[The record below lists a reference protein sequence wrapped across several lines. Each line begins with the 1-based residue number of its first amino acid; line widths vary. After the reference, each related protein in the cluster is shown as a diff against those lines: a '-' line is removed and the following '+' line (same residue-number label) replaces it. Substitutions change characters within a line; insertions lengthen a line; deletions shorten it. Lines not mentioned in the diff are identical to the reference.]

1 MIRPMWSKL
10 DCAAVGRAGW
20 CLVVFALLCA
30 SAAAP
35 RADAGTIR
43 HDINPQASLDLGAS
57 SKYASVGKFD
67 LTKWQPGFTASGTVV
82 DDNWVLTAAH
92 ALEGTTSGQFTVGGK
107 TYGVSKWITHP
118 RWDGALRRGYDLALV
133 KLDGSVTD
141 VAPAVLYTGKKELG
155 AVATF
160 VGFGRNGNGLT
171 GATQFDGLK
180 RAGQN
185 TIDGTL
191 GPEQWPL
198 APTFRN
204 KLGKNSRTFVVDF
217 DNPANPAD
225 SVTGASGPV
234 ALEYLISLGDSGGG
248 AFVDFGSGPQLA
260 GVNSFAE
267 IPDGVD
273 DSDYGDVT
281 GQVRISVYAK
291 WIRNTLKREARSEAA
306 AIRRD
311 AKLLAAANPSGA
323 GRILSPE
330 LAARVPEPG
339 VLYDSPMVP
348 EPASL
353 ALILI
358 AGASLTFRR
367 PRRR

>member
-1 MIRPMWSKL
+1 MIHPMRSL
-10 DCAAVGRAGW
+10 FDCAAAGRAGW
-20 CLVVFALLCA
+20 YLIVFTLLNA
-30 SAAAP
+30 SLMAP
-35 RADAGTIR
+35 RAGAGTIR
-43 HDINPQASLDLGAS
+43 HDIDPSASLDLGAAA
-57 SKYASVGKFD
+57 KYASVGKFD
-67 LTKWQPGFTASGTVV
+67 LTKWQPGFTASGTLV

-92 ALEGTTSGQFTVGGK
+92 ALEGTTSGQFTVGSK

-133 KLDGSVTD
+133 KLDGSVSD
-141 VAPAVLYTGKKELG
+141 VAPATLYTGKKELG

-171 GATQFDGLK
+171 GATEFDGLK

-191 GPEQWPL
+191 GPEQWPQ

-204 KLGKNSRTFVVDF
+204 KLAKNSRTFIVDF
-217 DNPANPAD
+217 DNPTKPAD
-225 SVTGASGPV
+225 SVTGASGAV

-248 AFVDFGSGPQLA
+248 AFVDFGGGPQLA

-267 IPDGVD
+267 IPDGID

-281 GQVRISVYAK
+281 GHVRVSTSAK
-291 WIRNTLKREARSEAA
+291 WIRNILKREARSEAA
-306 AIRRD
+306 AFRRG
-311 AKLLAAANPSGA
+311 ARLLAKGGPGRL

-330 LAARVPEPG
+330 LMPRAPEPG
-339 VLYDSPMVP
+339 VLYDSPVVP
-348 EPASL
+348 EPSSL
-353 ALILI
+353 GLVLI
-358 AGASLTFRR
+358 AGVSLILRR
-367 PRRR
+367 SRG